1 MKKRYLVLTAL
12 LALSLAACSKKKQK
26 MKMAQL
32 RQNKQ
37 PRLMEQSAVSLK
49 ELPRKKQKWLTKET
63 TTAFKGNTMKS
74 S

>member
-12 LALSLAACSKKKQK
+12 LVLSLAACSQEKTKNEE
-26 MKMAQL
+26 AQL

-37 PRLMEQSAVSLK
+37 LKLMEQPAVNLK
-49 ELPRKKQKWLTKET
+49 ELLRKKQKWLIKET
-63 TTAFKGNTMKS
+63 TIAYKGNTMKS

>member
-12 LALSLAACSKKKQK
+12 LALSLAAVHKKKQK

-37 PRLMEQSAVSLK
+37 PNLMEQSAVNLR

-63 TTAFKGNTMKS
+63 TTAS
-74 S
+74 REIR

>member
-12 LALSLAACSKKKQK
+12 LALSLAACSQEKAKNEVE
-26 MKMAQL
+26 QL

-37 PRLMEQSAVSLK
+37 PKLMEQSAVNLK

-63 TTAFKGNTMKS
+63 TTASKGNTMKS